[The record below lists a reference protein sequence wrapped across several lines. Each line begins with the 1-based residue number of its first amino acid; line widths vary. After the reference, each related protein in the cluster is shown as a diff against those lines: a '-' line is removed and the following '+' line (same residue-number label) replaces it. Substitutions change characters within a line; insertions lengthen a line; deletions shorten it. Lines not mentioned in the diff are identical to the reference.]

1 MSVDVTFFEF
11 TPFFSSHGQCMS
23 HELISSH
30 EGEVSF
36 PSPTFQYLCLL
47 LFLLLLQNLWLPS
60 LILPCRFIRDL
71 KIGMLCHMALMLHL
85 LHSRFP
91 TPSTPLLE
99 TNDLPIAYDKVNIL
113 VLNTQLEILCPIIVF
128 HLVSPWLHSFACTM
142 SSISIPSSYKLAL
155 LHLDGNMLWMRK

>member
-1 MSVDVTFFEF
+1 MLPFLSSPHSFPHMVNVCHMNLSLVMRVRFPSHLLLSSTFVFSS
-11 TPFFSSHGQCMS
+11 FFSSS
-23 HELISSH
+23 K
-30 EGEVSF
+30 
-36 PSPTFQYLCLL
+36 
-47 LFLLLLQNLWLPS
+47 NLWLPS

-85 LHSRFP
+85 LHLRFP

-113 VLNTQLEILCPIIVF
+113 VLNAQLEILCPIIMF